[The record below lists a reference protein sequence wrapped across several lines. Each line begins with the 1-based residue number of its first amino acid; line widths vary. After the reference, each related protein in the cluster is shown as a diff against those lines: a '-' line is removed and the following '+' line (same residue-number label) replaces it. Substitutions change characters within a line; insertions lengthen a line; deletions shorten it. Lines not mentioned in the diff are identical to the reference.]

1 MDISEAVRL
10 TSRYVYDRKRER
22 VNLNVLYIASDTR
35 QQEMLKEA
43 VRIAVEYYNGT
54 KIVV

>member
-22 VNLNVLYIASDTR
+22 VDLNVLYIASDAR

-43 VRIAVEYYNGT
+43 ARIAVEYYNGT
-54 KIVV
+54 KIII